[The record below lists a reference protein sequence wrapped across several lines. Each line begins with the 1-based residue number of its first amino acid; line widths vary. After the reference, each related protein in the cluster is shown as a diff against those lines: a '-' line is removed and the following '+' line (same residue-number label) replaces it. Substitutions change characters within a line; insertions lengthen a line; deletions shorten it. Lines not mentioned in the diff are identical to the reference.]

1 MTLSSTLG
9 NATGSA
15 EMGSTEIAS
24 RELVSGRGKELVSAE
39 LASGPR

>member
-1 MTLSSTLG
+1 MPSSSTLG

-24 RELVSGRGKELVSAE
+24 RELVSGRGKELIRGE
-39 LASGPR
+39 LARGPR